1 MVQVQLLFGTGTA
14 HIEQAALFFHLLVHL
29 GARHGC
35 RCTNQR
41 EDFFV
46 ATGDMHRIEFQ
57 TLRHVNRHER
67 HLALGIVHL
76 LVRIGQ
82 KRNIL
87 QEGIECRTRMFF
99 VKFADGVHH
108 FVQVTDAFVC
118 SEFIFFAQEFLVAHF
133 VDDTFGKNRERS
145 FPCGKQGLPALHQVR
160 KAFELNGR
168 TASAVDFGEQVV
180 PEGAFAVAFT
190 FENVFDSRLADCTR
204 RSQNRMPPK
213 MTDGIRRSFSAFSKA
228 RDCAFVR

>member
-1 MVQVQLLFGTGTA
+1 
-14 HIEQAALFFHLLVHL
+14 
-29 GARHGC
+29 
-35 RCTNQR
+35 
-41 EDFFV
+41 
-46 ATGDMHRIEFQ
+46 
-57 TLRHVNRHER
+57 
-67 HLALGIVHL
+67 
-76 LVRIGQ
+76 
-82 KRNIL
+82 
-87 QEGIECRTRMFF
+87 MFF

-108 FVQVTDAFVC
+108 FIQVTDAFVC

-160 KAFELNGR
+160 KALELNGR

-204 RSQNRMPPK
+204 RRVDDAQVG
-213 MTDGIRRSFSAFSKA
+213 GIIFFVSEQTQVCKYVLDFFAIPESHAAKNDRRYTA
-228 RDCAFVR
+228 VI